1 MTNFIPV
8 FPLDIVVFPEEKL
21 NLHIFEPRYKQMI
34 QECVEKKKLFGL
46 PPVFDRKPAEYGT
59 LMEITEV
66 AKIYDNGEMDIRTK
80 GVSVFQTLEFVKE
93 IPEKLYSGAIVTY
106 PDNVIEKGET
116 QISTIILN
124 EVKRLYALLNLE
136 SKFPADKTS
145 MISYEIGHLVGFSR
159 EQEYEMLQLFT
170 EVQRLE
176 YIRRHLKELIPTI
189 QELEEMKARI
199 QRNGHFRDL
208 STGDLNL

>member
-80 GVSVFQTLEFVKE
+80 GVSIFQTLEFVKE

-176 YIRRHLKELIPTI
+176 YIRRHLKEIIPTI

>member
-176 YIRRHLKELIPTI
+176 YIRRHLKEIIPTI

>member
-8 FPLDIVVFPEEKL
+8 FPLEIVVFPEEKL

-46 PPVFDRKPAEYGT
+46 PPVFERKPSEFGT

-66 AKIYDNGEMDIRTK
+66 VKIYDSGEMDIRTK
-80 GVSVFQTLEFVKE
+80 GVSVFKTLEFVKE

-106 PDNVIEKGET
+106 PDNVMEKGDT

-124 EVKRLYALLNLE
+124 EVKRLYALLNME

-145 MISYEIGHLVGFSR
+145 MISYGIGHLVGFSK
-159 EQEYEMLQLFT
+159 EQEYEMLQLLN

-176 YIRRHLKELIPTI
+176 YIRRHLKEITPTI
-189 QELEEMKARI
+189 QELEELKARI

>member
-1 MTNFIPV
+1 
-8 FPLDIVVFPEEKL
+8 
-21 NLHIFEPRYKQMI
+21 
-34 QECVEKKKLFGL
+34 
-46 PPVFDRKPAEYGT
+46 
-59 LMEITEV
+59 
-66 AKIYDNGEMDIRTK
+66 
-80 GVSVFQTLEFVKE
+80 
-93 IPEKLYSGAIVTY
+93 
-106 PDNVIEKGET
+106 
-116 QISTIILN
+116 
-124 EVKRLYALLNLE
+124 
-136 SKFPADKTS
+136 

-176 YIRRHLKELIPTI
+176 YIRRHLKEIIPTI

>member
-8 FPLDIVVFPEEKL
+8 FPLEIVVFPEEKL

-34 QECVEKKKLFGL
+34 QECVVNKKPFGL
-46 PPVFDRKPAEYGT
+46 PPVFNKRPAEYGT

-66 AKIYDNGEMDIRTK
+66 VKVYDNGEMDIRTR
-80 GVSVFQTLEFVKE
+80 GVSVFKTLEFMKE
-93 IPEKLYSGAIVTY
+93 IPEKLFSGAIVTY
-106 PDNVIEKGET
+106 PDNVMEKGDT
-116 QISTIILN
+116 QISTLILN

-136 SKFPADKTS
+136 SKFPAEKTS
-145 MISYEIGHLVGFSR
+145 MISYEIGHLVGFSK

-176 YIRRHLKELIPTI
+176 YIRRHLKDIIPTI
-189 QELEEMKARI
+189 QELEAMKARI

-208 STGDLNL
+208 TTGDLNL